1 MSVAMDLSV
10 GRVLTLL
17 ELLQAYRRMSA
28 AEIGRRLEVDA
39 RTVRRYVAG
48 LQEMGIPVESERGRA
63 GGYRLRPGFKI
74 PPLMFTNEE
83 ALVIVLGLLSV
94 QRLGLI
100 GDPAAVQG
108 AMAKL
113 NRVLP
118 DGLRARVQA
127 MQEMLGLGLNR
138 VARGSADADTVLT
151 LASAAR
157 DGQRVRLNYRSATKE
172 TTERLVDPYGVA
184 FQSGHWYVVAWDHL
198 REDLRSFRLDRVLT
212 AEVTKEVF
220 QRPPDFDPVEHMQI
234 TMATL
239 PYYTWVTEVILDLPF
254 TEARR
259 RVPSSLGTLQATPSG
274 VLLRLGA
281 DDLDWAARFL
291 AELGCDFTVVRPP
304 ELRPAL
310 MRLAERLAAAAE
322 R

>member
-1 MSVAMDLSV
+1 
-10 GRVLTLL
+10 
-17 ELLQAYRRMSA
+17 
-28 AEIGRRLEVDA
+28 
-39 RTVRRYVAG
+39 
-48 LQEMGIPVESERGRA
+48 MGIPVESERGRA

-74 PPLMFTNEE
+74 PPLMFTNDE
-83 ALVIVLGLLSV
+83 AVVIVLGLLSV
-94 QRLGLI
+94 QRLGLAT
-100 GDPAAVQG
+100 DPSAVQG

-127 MQEMLGLGLNR
+127 MQEMLGLGLNH

-157 DGQRVRLNYRSATKE
+157 DGHRVRLGYRSALKE

-198 REDLRSFRLDRVLT
+198 RGDLRSFRLDRVLA

-220 QRPPDFDPVEHMQI
+220 ERPASFDPVAHMQNTI
-234 TMATL
+234 ATL
-239 PYYTWVTEVILDLPF
+239 PYDWLAEVILDLPLA
-254 TEARR
+254 EARR
-259 RVPSSLGTLQATPSG
+259 RVPRSLGTIEATPDG

-291 AELGCDFTVVRPP
+291 AELGCGFRVVSPP

-310 MRLAERLAAAAE
+310 SRLAARLAAAAGT
-322 R
+322 